1 MLAGAARILLLGY
14 DGKFGPGGKSHWFGD
29 HPVRSDEPTTATL
42 ARNLK
47 QLVEPLATL
56 GVEVINCSP
65 DSAVDCFPRIGLEEA
80 LEDSFRHRPA
90 GAAHPS

>member
-14 DGKFGPGGKSHWFGD
+14 DGKFSADGKSHWFGD

-47 QLVEPLATL
+47 QLVEPLAAL
-56 GVEVINCSP
+56 GVTIINCSP
-65 DSAVDCFPRIGLEEA
+65 DSAVDCFPKLPLNEA
-80 LEDSFRHRPA
+80 LELP
-90 GAAHPS
+90 